1 MDLGLIVSAVK
12 EDFERKIKECNGTIH
27 VGNLPTLEGNHS
39 QLQVLFQNMISNSLK
54 YHQHDVAPVV
64 NLTSSY
70 SKETETWS
78 IEVADNGIR
87 IEEKYFE
94 RIFKPFERLHG
105 RNAYEGTGIGL
116 AICKKSSSAIMGRS
130 KYQACPK
137 KEPHLK
143 YSFPKNNPLFQ
154 HETLHVFYL

>member
-27 VGNLPTLEGNHS
+27 VGNLPTLEGNYS

-54 YHQHDVAPVV
+54 YHQHYVAPVV
-64 NLTSSY
+64 NLTSSCF
-70 SKETETWS
+70 KETKTWS
-78 IEVADNGIR
+78 IEVADNGIG

-116 AICKKSSSAIMGRS
+116 AICKKIVQRHHGSIQVSSVPEKGTTFKIFLPQ
-130 KYQACPK
+130 KQPTI
-137 KEPHLK
+137 P
-143 YSFPKNNPLFQ
+143 
-154 HETLHVFYL
+154 T

>member
-12 EDFERKIKECNGTIH
+12 EEFERKIKECNGTIH

-116 AICKKSSSAIMGRS
+116 AICKKIVQRHHGSIQVSSVPEKGTTFKIFLPQ
-130 KYQACPK
+130 KQPTI
-137 KEPHLK
+137 P
-143 YSFPKNNPLFQ
+143 
-154 HETLHVFYL
+154 T